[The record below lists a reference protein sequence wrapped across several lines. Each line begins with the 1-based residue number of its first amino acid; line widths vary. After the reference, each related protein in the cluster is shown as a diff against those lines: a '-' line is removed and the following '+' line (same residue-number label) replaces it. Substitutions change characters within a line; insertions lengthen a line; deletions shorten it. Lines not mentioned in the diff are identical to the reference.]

1 MIVDALL
8 FELQLFELEYTC
20 YMFDDV
26 VWGNR
31 EVFSKVQSTKLEI
44 KCTSDPKNKVWARP
58 STPPKYKR
66 TYRLIFIKMFPF
78 LFRMLF
84 GLLIWFKVFT
94 ISFTINAIITLAFLN
109 NYFFAFGELL
119 CAPKMRQQRSYK
131 PGSSLKLPGPIL
143 EHVDLDK
150 CEKV

>member
-44 KCTSDPKNKVWARP
+44 KCTSDPKDKVWARP

-66 TYRLIFIKMFPF
+66 TYRSIFIKMVPF
-78 LFRMLF
+78 LFRMLIAS
-84 GLLIWFKVFT
+84 LLWFKVFT
-94 ISFTINAIITLAFLN
+94 IPFTIISILTL
-109 NYFFAFGELL
+109 
-119 CAPKMRQQRSYK
+119 
-131 PGSSLKLPGPIL
+131 
-143 EHVDLDK
+143 
-150 CEKV
+150 